1 MVLLGR
7 DNRHFTQVADGIDQG
22 CKTGSE
28 VAIIVAD
35 QDFHR
40 MQAENIACIL
50 TNGLMSVTFKRM
62 LADAA
67 A

>member
-1 MVLLGR
+1 MVLLRR
-7 DNRHFTQVADGIDQG
+7 DDSHFAQVADGINQG
-22 CKTGSE
+22 SKTGSE
-28 VAIIVAD
+28 VAIIIAD

-50 TNGLMSVTFKRM
+50 TNGLMSGTFKRTFV
-62 LADAA
+62 DAA